1 MHLTLLVSSFCS
13 ATMMAIEIDSA
24 SKAVFEKVHNPSQ
37 TMASMF
43 HKTFH
48 QCSMDKSCCFVI
60 KDVKSQNFYRLTDH
74 HDIPAEKSHLI
85 IWFKKQSGI
94 LGILKFCKWK
104 RKNVIYKRIHFHSF

>member
-1 MHLTLLVSSFCS
+1 MHLSLLVSLFCF

-24 SKAVFEKVHNPSQ
+24 SKAVFEEVHNPSQ

-104 RKNVIYKRIHFHSF
+104 RKKCHI